1 MNNRRDFAQS
11 DVPAKRSSGLF
22 LKIVIA
28 IAVGVALGFLA
39 MYTGAIGHVG
49 VRIRQTGNVVF
60 AQVLKFIVPLLIL
73 GLVTPAIANAGKGAG
88 KMLLFVMLF
97 SYFSTCAAALFS
109 YFCSGQLLPL
119 YVAKGAATAAGEAAK
134 IVPYVDVKI
143 PPVCDVLTALALAFM
158 VGVGIVVT
166 GSDRIKGVA
175 DEFARIVTLT
185 IQRVIIPGLPIYIM
199 TMICEMTASG
209 KIGAMAGTMFKVI
222 GTGWALTI
230 VFLVLLYVVAGI
242 LAGRNPF
249 TMLWRMLPA
258 YLTGLSIASSS
269 AVIPVTL
276 ECCEKNGI
284 SKDIRDFTV
293 PLCANVHMVGSA
305 IKMLTSMVA
314 IIIIYDLHPDFGKM
328 ANFIFMMGIA
338 AVAAPGV
345 MSGVLMASVG
355 LMESIVGFTPEQ
367 VGLLMTFYMALDGY
381 GPAANVTGDGAI
393 ALIID
398 RFFGPGKE

>member
-1 MNNRRDFAQS
+1 MNGR
-11 DVPAKRSSGLF
+11 
-22 LKIVIA
+22 KIGIFWKIIIA
-28 IAVGVALGFLA
+28 ILCGVALGNVLP
-39 MYTGAIGHVG
+39 VCG
-49 VRIRQTGNVVF
+49 VRVLKTFNVFF

-73 GLVTPAIANAGKGAG
+73 GLVTPAIAGVGRGAG
-88 KMLLFVMLF
+88 KMLLAVMLL
-97 SYFSTCAAALFS
+97 SYASTVLAAF
-109 YFCSGQLLPL
+109 FGWGCSAVLLPH
-119 YVAKGAATAAGEAAK
+119 YVQEGLVANAGNGMK
-134 IVPYVDVKI
+134 FLPYVELKI
-143 PPVCDVLTALALAFM
+143 PPLCDVLTALALSFM
-158 VGVGIVVT
+158 VGAGIIAT
-166 GSDRIKGVA
+166 KSTSLKRGV
-175 DEFARIVTLT
+175 DDFGEIVKLT
-185 IQRVIIPGLPIYIM
+185 IMKVIIPGLPVYIM

-230 VFLVLLYVVAGI
+230 VFLVLLYVAAGV
-242 LAGRNPF
+242 LVGRNPF
-249 TMLWRMLPA
+249 AALWRMLPA

-284 SKDIRDFTV
+284 SKDVRDFTI

-305 IKMLTSMVA
+305 IKMLASMMA
-314 IIIIYDLHPDFGKM
+314 IIIIYGLKPEFGKM

-393 ALIID
+393 ALVID
-398 RFFGPGKE
+398 RFFGNRCRAVG